1 MATKKK
7 AKAQAEKKIFV
18 LPDGSRYD
26 VTGEDGKYVY
36 CGATQFRRMRGEI
49 VTEKVAEAPAEAES
63 ETEE

>member
-7 AKAQAEKKIFV
+7 SKPEAKRYFV
-18 LPDGSRYD
+18 LSDGTRYE

-49 VTEKVAEAPAEAES
+49 VTEKVADTPAE
-63 ETEE
+63 ETE

>member
-7 AKAQAEKKIFV
+7 AKASAEEKRYFV
-18 LPDGSRYD
+18 LPNGTRYD

-49 VTEKVAEAPAEAES
+49 VTEKVAEAPAEEAE
-63 ETEE
+63 